1 MSSFEYTIRDENG
14 LHARPAGLLVRQ
26 AQALSSEITIECRG
40 KSASLK
46 KLLAVMGLG
55 VRCGDVVK
63 VSAEGKNAEEDL
75 LKIKEFLE
83 ENFLKKR

>member
-55 VRCGDVVK
+55 VRCGDVVRI
-63 VSAEGKNAEEDL
+63 SAEGKSAEEDL
-75 LKIKEFLE
+75 AIIKDFLQK
-83 ENFLKKR
+83 NF

>member
-26 AQALSSEITIECRG
+26 AQSLSSEITIECRG

-63 VSAEGKNAEEDL
+63 VSAKGKSAEEDL
-75 LKIKEFLE
+75 AIIKDFLE
-83 ENFLKKR
+83 KNF

>member
-26 AQALSSEITIECRG
+26 AQALSSEIMIECRG

-63 VSAEGKNAEEDL
+63 VSAAGKSAEEDL
-75 LKIKEFLE
+75 AKIKEFLE
-83 ENFLKKR
+83 ENF

>member
-26 AQALSSEITIECRG
+26 AQALSSEITIDCRG

-63 VSAEGKNAEEDL
+63 ISAEGKNAEEDL
-75 LKIKEFLE
+75 AIIKDFLQK
-83 ENFLKKR
+83 NF

>member
-1 MSSFEYTIRDENG
+1 MKSFEYTIRDENG

-26 AQALSSEITIECRG
+26 AQSLSSELIIECRG
-40 KSASLK
+40 KTASLK

-63 VSAEGKNAEEDL
+63 IIATGEHASDDL
-75 LKIKEFLE
+75 NQIRDFLE
-83 ENFLKKR
+83 KNF

>member
-1 MSSFEYTIRDENG
+1 MISFEYTIRDENG

-63 VSAEGKNAEEDL
+63 ISAEGKNAEEDL
-75 LKIKEFLE
+75 AIIKDFLQK
-83 ENFLKKR
+83 NF

>member
-26 AQALSSEITIECRG
+26 AQTLSSEITIECRG

-55 VRCGDVVK
+55 VRCGDIIT
-63 VSAEGKNAEEDL
+63 VSAEGKNAEDDL
-75 LKIKEFLE
+75 AKIKEFLE
-83 ENFLKKR
+83 KNF